1 MFYNKDALRNFGKF
15 TGKHP
20 CQGLFFNKVAGRPE
34 KEITK
39 KAFNFIK
46 KESLAQVLSCEFGKI
61 SKNTFCYRTP
71 PVAASDRYSAIAIPA
86 NIYLFKVNNRKS
98 REKHELSSKLTIKT
112 TA

>member
-1 MFYNKDALRNFGKF
+1 MFYNEGALRNFGKF

-98 REKHELSSKLTIKT
+98 RKRHEISSK
-112 TA
+112 

>member
-1 MFYNKDALRNFGKF
+1 MFNNKGALRNFGKF

-20 CQGLFFNKVAGRPE
+20 CQGLFFKKVAGRPE

-39 KAFNFIK
+39 DFIK

-61 SKNTFCYRTP
+61 SKSTFCYRTP

-86 NIYLFKVNNRKS
+86 NIYLFKVINRKS
-98 REKHELSSKLTIKT
+98 RKRHEISSK
-112 TA
+112 

>member
-1 MFYNKDALRNFGKF
+1 MFYNKGALRNFGKF

-39 KAFNFIK
+39 KAFNFVK

-61 SKNTFCYRTP
+61 SKSTFCYKTH
-71 PVAASDRYSAIAIPA
+71 PVAASDRYSR
-86 NIYLFKVNNRKS
+86 LRSQKTFTC
-98 REKHELSSKLTIKT
+98 SKLTIEIVEKGT
-112 TA
+112 RYLQSKH

>member
-1 MFYNKDALRNFGKF
+1 MLLEISPNSQENTRARDS
-15 TGKHP
+15 
-20 CQGLFFNKVAGRPE
+20 FFNKVAGRPE
-34 KEITK
+34 KEITN

-61 SKNTFCYRTP
+61 SKSTFCYRTP

-98 REKHELSSKLTIKT
+98 RKRHEISSKLTIKT
-112 TA
+112 TE